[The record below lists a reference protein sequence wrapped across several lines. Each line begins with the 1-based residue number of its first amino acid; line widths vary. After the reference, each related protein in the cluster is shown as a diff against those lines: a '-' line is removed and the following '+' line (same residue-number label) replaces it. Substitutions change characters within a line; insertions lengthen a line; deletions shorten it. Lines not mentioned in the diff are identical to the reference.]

1 MRGADGKTYTSYWNV
16 SQDDRAVMVDA
27 MQEDGF
33 LSMVRANREILLD
46 ILNNGDDDDEDGDE
60 DELQETDTDSNST
73 G

>member
-46 ILNNGDDDDEDGDE
+46 ILNNGDDDDEDGD
-60 DELQETDTDSNST
+60 DGLQEADTDSNST